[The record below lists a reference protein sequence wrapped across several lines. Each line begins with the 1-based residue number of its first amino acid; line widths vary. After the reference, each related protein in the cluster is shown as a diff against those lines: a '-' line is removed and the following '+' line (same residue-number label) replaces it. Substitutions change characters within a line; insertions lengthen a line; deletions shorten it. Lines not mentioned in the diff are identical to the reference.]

1 MILTLLVFSLQFGGK
16 LVAFGLPNTTG
27 PRGRQPCPRL
37 VFISQ
42 VTTETEFLQ
51 RAAELRQALGAGT
64 LSSFCQNKIQQVPGH
79 SEKLLWQ
86 FLKVGNLMAVSPWGL
101 LRVWAPASAT
111 LRGAQAHWSL
121 LGLGFCLLCDTHC
134 VATDLYL
141 FPEAQRLFAVREAE
155 T

>member
-51 RAAELRQALGAGT
+51 RAAELRQALEAGT

-86 FLKVGNLMAVSPWGL
+86 FLKVGSLMAVGLWGL
-101 LRVWAPASAT
+101 
-111 LRGAQAHWSL
+111 
-121 LGLGFCLLCDTHC
+121 
-134 VATDLYL
+134 
-141 FPEAQRLFAVREAE
+141 PEAQRPFAVREAK